1 MSKVTM
7 DSLFSSRI
15 PINGIFGETKFSAIF
30 YSFVIALPVLLVYIW
45 NTITEG
51 TAGSNAIS
59 YLINLYLCWRYP
71 IKSTDGKTPLP
82 TASYKFPN
90 GQGNVAKFLQGDSE
104 SRKWQLELGSIY
116 RIWNGFDAEVALTRP
131 AQVQTV
137 FKDSHLHV
145 KGESMD
151 SGWLCGEVLGH
162 CLGLLNQADWDTVR
176 APFVNTF
183 HRSQS
188 SSYLPLIQRRVEKH
202 FNSLEETRGQSD
214 KLLLITPS
222 KHLKLLPLWILCD
235 ILYGDLTTAMELQFE
250 EIIPLR
256 EALWCQVM
264 SGGISRYSPSRF
276 LPISTNKRLR
286 MFKEE
291 WARFNDQAYNRA
303 KQLYPN
309 HPIVSLY
316 DAVEQ
321 GVMSKTQLL
330 HTLDEALFA
339 NLDVTIGN
347 FSWIPLFLAAH
358 QDVQDDLRLEIRAAR
373 KEDAGDSWTQYIAGS
388 STLLMACVLE
398 SARLKPMAP
407 FSIPQAAPTDRVVD
421 NFVIPAGTN
430 FIVDTYALNVLD
442 PYWGKD
448 NTQYR
453 PRRFLETKSAGEM
466 RYSFWRYGF
475 GPRQCLGKNVAD
487 VVLKALL
494 THMVENYHLRLPA
507 GDSTNMGDWERVAG
521 AWISSSNSTIICERL
536 N

>member
-1 MSKVTM
+1 MTM
-7 DSLFSSRI
+7 DFSFSSHT
-15 PINGIFGETKFSAIF
+15 PIDGIFGETRISAII
-30 YSFVIALPVLLVYIW
+30 YSFVIVLAIVPVCIW
-45 NTITEG
+45 YTIAEG
-51 TAGSNAIS
+51 TAGNRAIS
-59 YLINLYLCWRYP
+59 YLISLYLCWRYP

-82 TASYKFPN
+82 TASYTFPN
-90 GQGNVAKFLQGDSE
+90 GQGNVAKFLEGE
-104 SRKWQLELGSIY
+104 EGSRKWQQQLGSMY
-116 RIWNGFDAEVALTRP
+116 RIWTGFDSEVVLMRP
-131 AQVQTV
+131 EQVQTV

-151 SGWLCGEVLGH
+151 SGWLCGQVLGN
-162 CLGLLNQADWDTVR
+162 CLGLLNQGEWDTVR

-183 HRSQS
+183 HRNQS
-188 SSYLPLIQRRVEKH
+188 SSYIPLIQRRVERH
-202 FNSLEETRGQSD
+202 FNKLEEAKEQSD
-214 KLLLITPS
+214 KFLLVNPS

-235 ILYGDLTTAMELQFE
+235 VIYGDLTAAMELQFQ

-256 EALWCQVM
+256 ETLWCQIM
-264 SGGISRYSPSRF
+264 NGGVSRFSLSRF
-276 LPISTNKRLR
+276 LPISTNKKLK
-286 MFKEE
+286 MFKEK
-291 WARFNDQAYNRA
+291 WTRFNDQAYERA
-303 KQLYPN
+303 KQAYPS
-309 HPIVSLY
+309 HPIVGLY

-358 QDVQDDLRLEIRAAR
+358 QDVQDDLRMEISAAR
-373 KEDAGDSWTQYIAGS
+373 KEDTEDLWTRYITGS

-466 RYSFWRYGF
+466 RYRFWRYGF

-487 VVLKALL
+487 VVLKVLL
-494 THMVENYHLRLPA
+494 THMVENYRLRLSA
-507 GDSTNMGDWERVAG
+507 GDGTNIGDWERVVG
-521 AWISSSNSTIICERL
+521 SWISSSNSTIICERV